1 VKNTTDLLRAL
12 GLSGVLKTRYEDND
26 DSGDGIAI
34 EKELFL
40 TLEKNYSM
48 LGLWRKLQEILEKAL
63 F

>member
-1 VKNTTDLLRAL
+1 LSDFLRAL
-12 GLSGVLKTRYEDND
+12 GLSGDLKTRYEDND

-40 TLEKNYSM
+40 THEKNYHM
-48 LGLWRKLQEILEKAL
+48 LGLWRKLLDILKKAL